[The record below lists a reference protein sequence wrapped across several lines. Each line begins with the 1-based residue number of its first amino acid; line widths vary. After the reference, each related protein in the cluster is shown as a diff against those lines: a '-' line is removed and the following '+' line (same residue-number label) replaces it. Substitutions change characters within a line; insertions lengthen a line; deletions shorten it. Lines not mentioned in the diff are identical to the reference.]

1 MSPVLHRGKLA
12 NPPRILSVRP
22 LTRDDMACL
31 RQDHG
36 RVYPRTKVLR
46 ATHHRLARLDAAGLR
61 NEEILR
67 ISGYSYT
74 RLCSLRQD
82 PSYQELVSNYRQK
95 VDEAYVNSLDEFYET
110 STSNMLRAE
119 RQIEEHLDR
128 AEDNEELIPL
138 KTLLA
143 ITSDRADR
151 FGYPKK
157 KELNSNVTVDFAKRI
172 ESRMALRQ
180 GTVIDAK
187 PNPPQGHASI
197 APEGEVFSTSS
208 SPGSTSAVA
217 SAGRRRF

>member
-1 MSPVLHRGKLA
+1 MPPVLHRGKLA
-12 NPPRILSVRP
+12 NPPRVLSVRP

-31 RQDHG
+31 RQGNG
-36 RVYPRTKVLR
+36 RVVPRTQVLR

-67 ISGYSYT
+67 ISGYSYN
-74 RLCSLRQD
+74 RLCTLRQD
-82 PSYQELVSNYRQK
+82 PAYRELVTNYKQK
-95 VDEAYVNSLDEFYET
+95 VDEAYVASLDEFYET

-119 RQIEEHLDR
+119 RQIEEHLDK
-128 AEDNEELIPL
+128 AEDNDELIPL

-187 PNPPQGHASI
+187 PNPPQGAASI
-197 APEGEVFSTSS
+197 IPEEPPSS
-208 SPGSTSAVA
+208 GSISAVA